1 MFGFIKKRLIG
12 LSCFGGLL
20 APDHIKSVSVNNR
33 PCQVRPTT
41 PMKIFNIHLLSVLI
55 SVLDVAILL
64 MIHMLEYMFQIILS
78 VNETRFLIQHNS
90 CERKYR
96 LSENVCNSKQKW
108 NHGKCRCEC
117 KELDE

>member
-1 MFGFIKKRLIG
+1 
-12 LSCFGGLL
+12 
-20 APDHIKSVSVNNR
+20 
-33 PCQVRPTT
+33 
-41 PMKIFNIHLLSVLI
+41 
-55 SVLDVAILL
+55 
-64 MIHMLEYMFQIILS
+64 MLEYMFQIILS